1 MESFFTTHG
10 FLQDYI
16 DFLGVLIDSGRTIA
30 YKGTKIRCQN
40 WVKGRIG
47 YYYLFLFCL
56 CCEAENY
63 FMVKHACIWALCTTI
78 LLMPH
83 LLNRIEC
90 FLNNLI

>member
-47 YYYLFLFCL
+47 YYYLFSILFVL
-56 CCEAENY
+56 
-63 FMVKHACIWALCTTI
+63 
-78 LLMPH
+78 
-83 LLNRIEC
+83 
-90 FLNNLI
+90 

>member
-1 MESFFTTHG
+1 MDSYKTI
-10 FLQDYI
+10 LI
-16 DFLGVLIDSGRTIA
+16 FLGCLLIQGGQSPIKEPKLG
-30 YKGTKIRCQN
+30 
-40 WVKGRIG
+40 VRIG
-47 YYYLFLFCL
+47 SKAGLGTITFFLFCL